1 MFFKLNI
8 TDDVSVFQGPR
19 GPRGDDGGRGEKG
32 DAGEPGRPGPPGDA
46 SQNDPA
52 TIIAVRTTA
61 VPVFLM
67 LRTLRNLADT
77 CTDTTET
84 PFAWHIPL
92 L

>member
-1 MFFKLNI
+1 M
-8 TDDVSVFQGPR
+8 TSVFQGPR

-52 TIIAVRTTA
+52 TIIAVSRSA
-61 VPVFLM
+61 MHVFFM

-77 CTDTTET
+77 CSDMIVTS
-84 PFAWHIPL
+84 FAKYIL
-92 L
+92 